1 VILFELIKEDKDGE
15 YKIFYL
21 SRNRKHGQ

>member
-21 SRNRKHGQ
+21 SRNREHGQ